1 VPDSK
6 RRRQTLLSHFFL
18 GNTMSTVSPSVQ
30 EYAVS
35 VSAEHEALRKVVRSF
50 SEATVKPDVM
60 KMERD
65 NEMDRTLLR
74 KAAELGVYGLVFP
87 EAYGGAGADHI
98 SLVIAIEELAR
109 VSPAFSAAVA
119 ASYLVSVPIYL
130 FGNEE
135 QKRKYL
141 VPLAKG
147 DTLGA
152 HAMTE
157 PVAGSD
163 IAGIQS
169 RAERRG
175 RMYYITGR
183 KVFITNGDKADT
195 FLVFART
202 GLPEPARR
210 HAGITAFIVEKDTP
224 GLKVGARLAVTGLRG
239 EQPVELVFDNMEV
252 SEENILG
259 EVGQGAKIALSTYD
273 RGRLGI
279 SAQGVGIAQA
289 ALERALLYAKE
300 RLTFERPILSY
311 QQVQFKVAEMTIR
324 VHTARLSSYWAAS
337 LADRGIDF
345 VKAASIAKIT
355 SSEAAERNAHD
366 AMLIMGAYGVAV
378 DTGVEALLRDSQ
390 VIKTYEGTN
399 DIQRLVIARE
409 VAKEVGFSG

>member
-1 VPDSK
+1 
-6 RRRQTLLSHFFL
+6 
-18 GNTMSTVSPSVQ
+18 MSTVSPS
-30 EYAVS
+30 AVDY
-35 VSAEHEALRKVVRSF
+35 VIEVGAEHEALRKVVRSF
-50 SEATVKPDVM
+50 SESVVRPYVP
-60 KMERD
+60 KMERE

-87 EAYGGAGADHI
+87 EAYGGAGADHV

-130 FGNEE
+130 FGSEE

-147 DTLGA
+147 EALGA

-169 RAERRG
+169 RAEKRAG
-175 RMYYITGR
+175 VYHITGR

-202 GLPEPARR
+202 SRSEPGRR
-210 HAGITAFIVEKDTP
+210 HAGITAFIVEKETP
-224 GLKVGARLAVTGLRG
+224 GLRIGARLEVTGLRG
-239 EQPVELVFDNMEV
+239 EHPVELVFEDMEV
-252 SEENILG
+252 PEENVLG
-259 EVGQGAKIALSTYD
+259 EVGRGARIALSTYD

-300 RLTFERPILSY
+300 RMAFERPILGY
-311 QQVQFKVAEMTIR
+311 QQVQFKVSEMAVR
-324 VHTARLSSYWAAS
+324 VHTARLSAYWAAS
-337 LADRGIDF
+337 LADRGVDF

-378 DTGVEALLRDSQ
+378 DTGVEGLLRDSQ

-409 VAKEVGFSG
+409 VSKEVGFGD